1 MLPKL
6 AAIAA
11 VLLAGLLAWSQAPD
25 LPPGPVQ
32 EKARTACT
40 ECHDAGIIVQQRLDR
55 KVWGKEVDKM
65 IRWGAV
71 VDPKDRDAFVDYF
84 STNFPPDK
92 PPLERPYAPAAARR

>member
-1 MLPKL
+1 MLRKL
-6 AAIAA
+6 AALGAI
-11 VLLAGLLAWSQAPD
+11 VLAGLLAWSQAPD

-32 EKARTACT
+32 EKAHTACT

-92 PPLERPYAPAAARR
+92 PPLKRPYAGAAEH